1 MTPRQLN
8 LFTQTNLATVMRD
21 IKIAMNEA
29 IKDSGKSR
37 DQVLDM
43 MNGLATRY
51 GMRLN
56 GRAGLSKDSFEKW
69 LNVEEENRLPSMKGI
84 TVFCSVLQTTKP
96 LAAMVMLL
104 GGNIIEGQDIT
115 MLNWAKR
122 YHQAKDLRKQMK
134 QLEDEL

>member
-1 MTPRQLN
+1 VTPRQLN

-84 TVFCSVLQTTKP
+84 TVFCAVL
-96 LAAMVMLL
+96 
-104 GGNIIEGQDIT
+104 
-115 MLNWAKR
+115 
-122 YHQAKDLRKQMK
+122 HQAQMMNCRITSDANYKQNRCHIFV
-134 QLEDEL
+134 

>member
-43 MNGLATRY
+43 MNGLATRH

-69 LNVEEENRLPSMKGI
+69 LNVEEEDRLPSMKGL
-84 TVFCSVLQTTKP
+84 TVFCAVLQTTKP

>member
-1 MTPRQLN
+1 
-8 LFTQTNLATVMRD
+8 
-21 IKIAMNEA
+21 MNEA

-84 TVFCSVLQTTKP
+84 TVFCAVL
-96 LAAMVMLL
+96 
-104 GGNIIEGQDIT
+104 
-115 MLNWAKR
+115 
-122 YHQAKDLRKQMK
+122 HQAQMMNCRITSDANYK
-134 QLEDEL
+134 AK

>member
-1 MTPRQLN
+1 MAPRQLD

-21 IKIAMNEA
+21 IKVSMNQA

-37 DQVLDM
+37 EEVLDM
-43 MNGLATRY
+43 MNRLAARY

-69 LNVEEENRLPSMKGI
+69 LNVEDESRLPSIKGI
-84 TVFCSVLQTTKP
+84 TVFCAVLQTTAP
-96 LAAMVMLL
+96 LASMVMLL
-104 GGNIIEGQDIT
+104 DAEIIEGQDIT
-115 MLNWAKR
+115 MLKWARR
-122 YHQAKDLRKQMK
+122 YHQAKDLRKEMK